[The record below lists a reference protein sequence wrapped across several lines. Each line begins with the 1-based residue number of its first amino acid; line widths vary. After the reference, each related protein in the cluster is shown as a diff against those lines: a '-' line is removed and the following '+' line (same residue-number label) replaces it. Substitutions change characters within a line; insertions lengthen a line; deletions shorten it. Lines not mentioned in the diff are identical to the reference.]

1 MTPQPAEQ
9 TPTEQAR
16 PVRTAFVTGGGGGIG
31 SAICH
36 ALAANGHRVAVADL
50 NLTNAQQVATALG
63 GFAVELD
70 VTSPDSVTK
79 AMTTAVAA
87 LGPIEI
93 CVNCAGWDE
102 LRPFL
107 ATDEPFSAKTLDINL
122 AGPIRV
128 TRAALGEPGKMAE
141 LGWGRIIN
149 IASDA
154 GRVGSSLE
162 AVYAAAKGGVI
173 AFTKTIAREMVRHG
187 ITANAICPG
196 PTDTPLLQGIIA
208 ADPDAERTIAAMTKA
223 VPMRRLGTP
232 NDIAP
237 AVAFLASEEASYI
250 TGQTLSVSG
259 GLTMA

>member
-1 MTPQPAEQ
+1 MNSAAEQ
-9 TPTEQAR
+9 AVPGQG
-16 PVRTAFVTGGGGGIG
+16 PVRTAFVTGGAGGIG
-31 SAICH
+31 SAICR
-36 ALAANGHRVAVADL
+36 ALAARGDRVAVADL
-50 NLTNAQQVATALG
+50 NFANAQHTAAAIG
-63 GFAVELD
+63 GVAVELD
-70 VTSPDSVTK
+70 VTSPTSV
-79 AMTTAVAA
+79 AEAVSAAVTA

-107 ATDEPFSAKTLDINL
+107 ATDEPFSAKTLEINL

-128 TRAALGEPGKMAE
+128 TRAALGHPGRMAE
-141 LGWGRIIN
+141 QGWGRIVN

-173 AFTKTIAREMVRHG
+173 AFTKTIAREMVLQG
-187 ITANAICPG
+187 ITANTLCPG

-208 ADPDAERTIAAMTKA
+208 ADPDAERTIAAMTRA

-232 NDIAP
+232 ADIAP
-237 AVAFLASEEASYI
+237 AVAFLASQEAGYI